1 MAICALR
8 LRVAAACGLGSG
20 SRRGLM
26 AAAGRTFCPLAAPLS
41 RRMSSTPRTTP
52 RQLQQ
57 VGQLETPKKESYAA
71 GQLFLHRVFG
81 YRGVVLFSWLT
92 CLYDRNCT
100 GRRHPSSDKRAPGG
114 SEEMQNQKLMC
125 YQVLVDSRDCP
136 HIRAH
141 VEAVAFLANDDD
153 SPALYAIPGLDY
165 ANHDDILPYSSND
178 SRPIHHELFDHFF
191 TATSENVSSSGTLRH
206 TSEPLQTWQSK
217 QQPWLKLSSIHR
229 ETTEGIRVS
238 AMPFYMGM
246 RETRST
252 RVYWWRYFIRLENLT
267 ESPVQLRERHWR
279 IFSLSGTL
287 ETVRGRGV
295 IGRGHI
301 PNGAR
306 GRRFL

>member
-71 GQLFLHRVFG
+71 GQ
-81 YRGVVLFSWLT
+81 
-92 CLYDRNCT
+92 
-100 GRRHPSSDKRAPGG
+100 
-114 SEEMQNQKLMC
+114 
-125 YQVLVDSRDCP
+125 
-136 HIRAH
+136 RAH

-295 IGRGHI
+295 IGREPVLSREQPAFQYSSHVSLQSPSGHMWGTFLMERGDGDSFDCRI
-301 PNGAR
+301 PPFALESR
-306 GRRFL
+306 TEDQPECGRTK